1 MSSIKNDETSVKKD
15 QPEPDLENQIQQE
28 NTNKPNDESNK
39 DTHLESPKFN
49 EGDQVDVN
57 YKGHGRWCHG
67 EIIRINTDGS
77 YHIKSYE
84 DGFFYDE
91 PEDRIR
97 IHKIQPKRKFKEDDE
112 IEFDYNGRGRWF
124 PGKIFLVNHRGTY
137 HIKCDDGD
145 ERRNVEEKNIRAK
158 SNEKEKEKEN
168 DNISDLSDDIVTVK
182 EEKKENW
189 EDCLREFDPSDS
201 SVTGVQRQKRPEF
214 KVEPGETP
222 PNDNIHPYKESRQ
235 KYIQDNNLTNEIK
248 ELGISNPKEE
258 DFYCYHKK
266 LFDKISNNSGRITI
280 NQFNN
285 LLQNEFE
292 YNNNY
297 SEPGKITINNIVL
310 DNYVRDHINRLGYT
324 QYISFL
330 DYFSVAKHMNFIYEN
345 NNDKLLE
352 LSKKLTDRKLEHE
365 TLRNKEDNLRTKEY
379 ELDIIEKQRDIDV
392 RKQMLTINDNIKIYT
407 PDKYGKSCC
416 NFILNITKQNVI
428 DDFDKIYE
436 TIINLPSLNSY
447 EKNIILIRFHSI
459 LTYCTKNYNSVSK
472 LYNTTQTFLIA
483 CSIINPALLSINSNK
498 NNAHYDTIFWTVWIS
513 QLLVSLITG
522 YVGLFKWDKKYF
534 LFNAYKTK
542 INQEIWRFIG
552 LSGKNYKSEKANSYD
567 HSYHLSVFLNRLESF
582 YCQLKIS
589 EFEIENTKEE
599 DSNNSD
605 NTASNG
611 NGNGNGKT
619 VNVKQDAINLMKSR
633 QNNQQLQSENSD
645 LKVMRNEIEDENRRL
660 QTRLRRAEREYR

>member
-1 MSSIKNDETSVKKD
+1 MSSIKNDETSGKKA

-28 NTNKPNDESNK
+28 NTNKPNDEGNK
-39 DTHLESPKFN
+39 NTHIDSP
-49 EGDQVDVN
+49 
-57 YKGHGRWCHG
+57 
-67 EIIRINTDGS
+67 
-77 YHIKSYE
+77 
-84 DGFFYDE
+84 
-91 PEDRIR
+91 
-97 IHKIQPKRKFKEDDE
+97 
-112 IEFDYNGRGRWF
+112 
-124 PGKIFLVNHRGTY
+124 
-137 HIKCDDGD
+137 KCDDGD
-145 ERRNVEEKNIRAK
+145 ENKNVEDNNIRAK
-158 SNEKEKEKEN
+158 PNKMDN
-168 DNISDLSDDIVTVK
+168 DNISELSESSESTK
-182 EEKKENW
+182 EGKKENW

-214 KVEPGETP
+214 KVEPVEHP

-248 ELGISNPKEE
+248 ELGICDPKED
-258 DFYCYHKK
+258 DFYCHHKK

-310 DNYVRDHINRLGYT
+310 DNYVRDHINKLGYT

-345 NNDKLLE
+345 NNSKLLE

-379 ELDIIEKQRDIDV
+379 ELDIIEKERDIDV
-392 RKQMLTINDNIKIYT
+392 RKQMLTINDNIQIYT
-407 PDKYGKSCC
+407 PDKYDKSCC
-416 NFILNITKQNVI
+416 NFILNMTKQNVI

-459 LTYCTKNYNSVSK
+459 LTYCTKNFNSVSK
-472 LYNTTQTFLIA
+472 LYNITQTFLIA
-483 CSIINPALLSINSNK
+483 CSIINPALLSINSDK

-522 YVGLFKWDKKYF
+522 YIGLFKWDKKYF

-552 LSGKNYKSEKANSYD
+552 LSGKNYKSERANSYD
-567 HSYHLSVFLNRLESF
+567 HSSHLSVFLNRLESF

-589 EFEIENTKEE
+589 EFEIENTKDE

-611 NGNGNGKT
+611 NSNGKT
-619 VNVKQDAINLMKSR
+619 INVKQDAINLMKSR
-633 QNNQQLQSENSD
+633 QNTQLQSENND
-645 LKVMRNEIEDENRRL
+645 LKVMRNEMEDENRRL
-660 QTRLRRAEREYR
+660 QTKLRRVEREYR

>member
-1 MSSIKNDETSVKKD
+1 MSSLKEDE
-15 QPEPDLENQIQQE
+15 EPDLENQIQNEITEE
-28 NTNKPNDESNK
+28 NTNKPNDECNK
-39 DTHLESPKFN
+39 DTHIDSPKFK
-49 EGDQVDVN
+49 EGDVVETN
-57 YKGHGRWCHG
+57 YR
-67 EIIRINTDGS
+67 
-77 YHIKSYE
+77 
-84 DGFFYDE
+84 
-91 PEDRIR
+91 
-97 IHKIQPKRKFKEDDE
+97 
-112 IEFDYNGRGRWF
+112 GRGRWF
-124 PGKIFLVNHRGTY
+124 PGKIYRINSDGTY
-137 HIKCDDGD
+137 NIKYDDGD
-145 ERRNVEEKNIRAK
+145 SIDTTEDLIRIK
-158 SNEKEKEKEN
+158 SE
-168 DNISDLSDDIVTVK
+168 DDIKIQPKHKFK
-182 EEKKENW
+182 EGDEVSANYCSSGRWFPGKIYRINADGSYYIKYNDGEEERYVEN
-189 EDCLREFDPSDS
+189 
-201 SVTGVQRQKRPEF
+201 TNIRPEF
-214 KVEPGETP
+214 KVEPVEHL
-222 PNDNIHPYKESRQ
+222 NDNIHPYKESRQ
-235 KYIQDNNLTNEIK
+235 MYIEDNNLKNEIK
-248 ELGISNPKEE
+248 ELGICDPKEE

-266 LFDKISNNSGRITI
+266 IFDKISNNSGRITV
-280 NQFNN
+280 NQFTN

-297 SEPGKITINNIVL
+297 SEPGKSTINNIVL
-310 DNYVRDHINRLGYT
+310 DNYVKDHINRLGYT

-352 LSKKLTDRKLEHE
+352 LSKNLTDRKLAHE

-416 NFILNITKQNVI
+416 NFILNMTNQNVI

-483 CSIINPALLSINSNK
+483 CSIINPALLSINSDK
-498 NNAHYDTIFWTVWIS
+498 NNAHYDTIFWSVWIS

-542 INQEIWRFIG
+542 INQEIWRFIA
-552 LSGKNYKSEKANSYD
+552 LSGKHYKSERDNSYD
-567 HSYHLSVFLNRLESF
+567 HGYHLSTFLNRLEFF

-589 EFEIENTKEE
+589 EFEIENTKDD
-599 DSNNSD
+599 DSNNND
-605 NTASNG
+605 NIASNG
-611 NGNGNGKT
+611 NSNGNSNGKT
-619 VNVKQDAINLMKSR
+619 TNVATALMESR
-633 QNNQQLQSENSD
+633 QSNHNLQSENNG
-645 LKVMRNEIEDENRRL
+645 LKVMRNEMEGENRRL
-660 QTRLRRAEREYR
+660 QTKLRRVERNYR